1 MLLLV
6 IIYTKIPSAF
16 RGQTE
21 NMYLYLYGLYLRFL
35 AFLGIVLILVLEYY
49 L

>member
-6 IIYTKIPSAF
+6 KIYTKIPSAF
-16 RGQTE
+16 RRQTE
-21 NMYLYLYGLYLRFL
+21 NMYLYGLYLRLL